1 MRFLLGVLMLMISGS
16 ALATIDVLQFKDEAQ
31 EQQFRQLTEELRCP
45 KCQNNSIADSNSMI
59 ATDLRQ
65 KVYELMQ
72 EGKSKKE
79 IVDYMVARY
88 GNFVT
93 YDPPLTPL
101 TVLLWVLPVVAIGIG
116 GWVIY
121 ARSRRRVRVVPE
133 AFPEQ
138 SVPEGKRAGYV
149 VYLPGIV
156 VALIVAGVSY
166 YQTGNYQQV
175 KIWQQAT
182 AQAPALLDRAL
193 DPNCGGVNCG
203 WRQLLPDWQLSAGE
217 NLAAGHGT
225 GSGVTGQGAGS
236 ESRSAQRRRDVA
248 PCAGD
253 AYSTAKKS
261 GRYRRLDY
269 VGPRWH
275 GLALGM
281 RTQLQKNPG
290 DIEGWIMLGRVGM
303 ALGNASIATDA
314 YATAYRLDPK
324 NSDAALG
331 YAEALTRSSDPND
344 NRLGGELLRQLVRTD
359 HSNIRVLSM
368 YAFNAFEQQRF
379 GEAVAAW
386 EMMLKLLPAND
397 TRRAVIERSIA
408 QAMQHLSPQESK

>member
-79 IVDYMVARY
+79 IVDYI
-88 GNFVT
+88 VT

-138 SVPEGKRAGYV
+138 SVQEGKRAGYI

-166 YQTGNYQQV
+166 YQTGNYQQ
-175 KIWQQAT
+175 
-182 AQAPALLDRAL
+182 
-193 DPNCGGVNCG
+193 
-203 WRQLLPDWQLSAGE
+203 
-217 NLAAGHGT
+217 
-225 GSGVTGQGAGS
+225 GAGS
-236 ESRSAQRRRDVA
+236 ENRSAQRRRDVA
-248 PCAGD
+248 SCAGD

-275 GLALGM
+275 G
-281 RTQLQKNPG
+281 
-290 DIEGWIMLGRVGM
+290 
-303 ALGNASIATDA
+303 
-314 YATAYRLDPK
+314 
-324 NSDAALG
+324 
-331 YAEALTRSSDPND
+331 AE
-344 NRLGGELLRQLVRTD
+344 
-359 HSNIRVLSM
+359 
-368 YAFNAFEQQRF
+368 
-379 GEAVAAW
+379 
-386 EMMLKLLPAND
+386 
-397 TRRAVIERSIA
+397 
-408 QAMQHLSPQESK
+408 

>member
-156 VALIVAGVSY
+156 VA
-166 YQTGNYQQV
+166 
-175 KIWQQAT
+175 
-182 AQAPALLDRAL
+182 PALLDRAL
-193 DPNCGGVNCG
+193 DPKADPLN
-203 WRQLLPDWQLSAGE
+203 E
-217 NLAAGHGT
+217 
-225 GSGVTGQGAGS
+225 
-236 ESRSAQRRRDVA
+236 EEMSR
-248 PCAGD
+248 
-253 AYSTAKKS
+253 
-261 GRYRRLDY
+261 
-269 VGPRWH
+269 
-275 GLALGM
+275 LALGM